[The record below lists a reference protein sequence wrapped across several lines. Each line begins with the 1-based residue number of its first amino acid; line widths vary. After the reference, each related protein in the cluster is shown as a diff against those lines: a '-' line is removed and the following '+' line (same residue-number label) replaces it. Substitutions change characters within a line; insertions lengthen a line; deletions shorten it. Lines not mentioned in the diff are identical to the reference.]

1 MTSGPIASDRVASEL
16 AYLDASAF
24 MKLVLDEPESQ
35 AFEDVSRP
43 FEWTSSAILEVE
55 ATVGVRRRQ
64 AALVEDVH
72 ALLGSVRL
80 IEVDARVRQVACGLP
95 DPGLRT
101 LDAIHLA
108 TALSLGERC
117 GTFFAYDERL
127 IAAARAHGL
136 TVTVP
141 RP

>member
-1 MTSGPIASDRVASEL
+1 VAEPRF

-24 MKLVLDEPESQ
+24 VKLVKDEAEST
-35 AFEDVSRP
+35 ALNAALGAWPRL
-43 FEWTSSAILEVE
+43 SSSTLLEVE
-55 ATVGVRRRQ
+55 VLLAARRAGRGAYNIATT
-64 AALVEDVH
+64 
-72 ALLGSVRL
+72 LLDGMEL
-80 IEVDARVRQVACGLP
+80 IEIDADIRRAAGHLD
-95 DPGLRT
+95 DPGLRA

-117 GTFFAYDERL
+117 GAFFAYDERL
-127 IAAARAHGL
+127 IAAARAHRL

>member
-1 MTSGPIASDRVASEL
+1 LASQL

-24 MKLVLDEPESQ
+24 LKLVLDEPESPALEHAIAKWQ
-35 AFEDVSRP
+35 WA
-43 FEWTSSAILEVE
+43 SSAILEVE
-55 ATVGVRRRQ
+55 AGLGVRRRQ
-64 AALVEDVH
+64 PASADAVRT
-72 ALLGSVRL
+72 LLGGVRL
-80 IEVDARVRQVACGLP
+80 VDMDADIRAAAAGLP
-95 DPGLRT
+95 DAGLRA

-117 GTFFAYDERL
+117 GAFFAYDDRL

>member
-1 MTSGPIASDRVASEL
+1 MTSGPIASDRSASEL

-24 MKLVLDEPESQ
+24 IKLVLEEPESQ
-35 AFEDVSRP
+35 AFEHVSRP

-55 ATVGVRRRQ
+55 ATVSVRRLQ
-64 AALVEDVH
+64 PALVDAVR

-80 IEVDARVRQVACGLP
+80 IEIDAQVRQAACGLT
-95 DPGLRT
+95 DPGLRA

-117 GTFFAYDERL
+117 GAFFAYDDRL
-127 IAAARAHGL
+127 IAAARGHGL

>member
-1 MTSGPIASDRVASEL
+1 MSQL
-16 AYLDASAF
+16 AYVDASAF
-24 MKLVLDEPESQ
+24 VKLVIGEPES
-35 AFEDVSRP
+35 AALNAALDAWSRKS
-43 FEWTSSAILEVE
+43 SSALLEVE
-55 ATVGVRRRQ
+55 GPRAARRTNALAYD
-64 AALVEDVH
+64 AAR
-72 ALLGSVRL
+72 ALLAGMEL
-80 IEVDARVRQVACGLP
+80 LELDADIRRAAADLS

-117 GTFFAYDERL
+117 GAFFAYDDRL

>member
-1 MTSGPIASDRVASEL
+1 MAEPRV

-24 MKLVLDEPESQ
+24 VKLVKDEAES
-35 AFEDVSRP
+35 AALEAALGAWPRLA
-43 FEWTSSAILEVE
+43 SSTLLEVE
-55 ATVGVRRRQ
+55 GLRAARRTNPVAYDAAITVLGGMELLEIDADVRRAAVAMRDPGVR
-64 AALVEDVH
+64 
-72 ALLGSVRL
+72 S
-80 IEVDARVRQVACGLP
+80 
-95 DPGLRT
+95 

-117 GTFFAYDERL
+117 GAFFAYDERL

>member
-1 MTSGPIASDRVASEL
+1 MADRRV

-24 MKLVLDEPESQ
+24 VKLVKDEPES
-35 AFEDVSRP
+35 AALNAALEAWPRKS
-43 FEWTSSAILEVE
+43 SSALLEVE
-55 ATVGVRRRQ
+55 GPRAARRTNPLAYD
-64 AALVEDVH
+64 AAR
-72 ALLGSVRL
+72 ALLAGMEL
-80 IEVDARVRQVACGLP
+80 LEIDADIRRAAADLS
-95 DPGLRT
+95 DPGLRS

-117 GTFFAYDERL
+117 GAFFAYDDRL

>member
-1 MTSGPIASDRVASEL
+1 MAAPRV

-24 MKLVLDEPESQ
+24 VKLVKDEAES
-35 AFEDVSRP
+35 AALEAALGAWPRLA
-43 FEWTSSAILEVE
+43 SSTLLEVE
-55 ATVGVRRRQ
+55 GLRAARRTNPVAYDTAITLLGGMELLEIDADVRRAAVAMRDPGVR
-64 AALVEDVH
+64 
-72 ALLGSVRL
+72 S
-80 IEVDARVRQVACGLP
+80 
-95 DPGLRT
+95 

-117 GTFFAYDERL
+117 GAFFAYDERL

>member
-1 MTSGPIASDRVASEL
+1 MSQL
-16 AYLDASAF
+16 AYVDASAF
-24 MKLVLDEPESQ
+24 VKLVIGEPESD
-35 AFEDVSRP
+35 ALGDALAGLTM
-43 FEWTSSAILEVE
+43 TSSAILEVE
-55 ATVGVRRRQ
+55 AALVVRRRQ
-64 AALVEDVH
+64 PRSFNAVRR
-72 ALLGSVRL
+72 LLGSVRL
-80 IEVDARVRQVACGLP
+80 VDVERAIRRAAGDLE
-95 DPGLRT
+95 DPGLRS

-117 GTFFAYDERL
+117 GAFFAYDDRL

>member
-1 MTSGPIASDRVASEL
+1 MADRRV

-24 MKLVLDEPESQ
+24 VKLVKDEPES
-35 AFEDVSRP
+35 AALDAALEAWPRKS
-43 FEWTSSAILEVE
+43 SSALLEVE
-55 ATVGVRRRQ
+55 GPRAARRTNPLAYDAARALIGGMELVEIDADIRSTA
-64 AALVEDVH
+64 AALE
-72 ALLGSVRL
+72 
-80 IEVDARVRQVACGLP
+80 
-95 DPGLRT
+95 DPGLRS

-108 TALSLGERC
+108 TALSLGDRC
-117 GTFFAYDERL
+117 GAFFAYDDRL

>member
-1 MTSGPIASDRVASEL
+1 MAAPRV

-24 MKLVLDEPESQ
+24 VKLVKDEAES
-35 AFEDVSRP
+35 AALEAALGAWPRLA
-43 FEWTSSAILEVE
+43 SSTLLEVE
-55 ATVGVRRRQ
+55 GLRAARRTNPVAYDAAITVLGGMELLEIDADVRRAAVAMRDPGVR
-64 AALVEDVH
+64 
-72 ALLGSVRL
+72 S
-80 IEVDARVRQVACGLP
+80 
-95 DPGLRT
+95 

-117 GTFFAYDERL
+117 GAFFAYDERL